1 MDEAKK
7 RDYKA
12 EYKKFQSSTKMKK
25 YRAELNKYNR
35 QKGTYGNGDKK
46 DASHKG
52 GKIVGFE
59 NQSKNRGRAEKSRL
73 KKENKIVESLWNYIK
88 EGDELQRWKVYIK
101 GEKKPLILTGKDKNS
116 VKKFAHQMIHNNKVK
131 IVKVVKEGILKESF
145 QKRHFLNLIKQE
157 IDSLKGQIAYSN
169 DKVNYKGTPDWEKK
183 EFKAVLKDLKK
194 KLKDTEK
201 HYKRVE
207 KLKEGLEL
215 TEASSRVKRQIKN
228 IMKYDHIDDLEEYLE
243 TFDIDKK
250 HWKVISHY
258 FDAIRDENMGIK
270 PKGSADKSKK
280 ELQKVLFKAIKEG
293 LELTES
299 KQKYVV
305 GLTSGDVISGDKAVS
320 EKKALQIMS
329 RIARQSDGWV
339 NPFMIGVEYWN
350 GTHPKRKGKPH
361 KANKKKIMVKEGKLD
376 ELGFTSNIDLGGNF
390 EPHPQRKQDVSNQGV
405 YLQGFSN
412 KEAKNIIDGNL
423 KNWVKSLRKVEHQV
437 IKDWM
442 NGAKRGQIDFFDI
455 IRGLKTG
462 DIKRAHP
469 FEVEFL
475 TKILNRNKIIDRFRS
490 YFKGKKGKPGRTK

>member
-73 KKENKIVESLWNYIK
+73 KKESKIVESLWNYIK

-215 TEASSRVKRQIKN
+215 TE
-228 IMKYDHIDDLEEYLE
+228 
-243 TFDIDKK
+243 
-250 HWKVISHY
+250 
-258 FDAIRDENMGIK
+258 
-270 PKGSADKSKK
+270 
-280 ELQKVLFKAIKEG
+280 
-293 LELTES
+293 S

-361 KANKKKIMVKEGKLD
+361 KANKKKIMVKEEKLKEGINVRKWIKAIEKGEDVVVYDKKGKRYNLQGGNNKEVQVTD
-376 ELGFTSNIDLGGNF
+376 HWEDAGRRNVHPESTWQTLPLSKVKKIVSEEKLNEFGTSVNIDLGASSYI
-390 EPHPQRKQDVSNQGV
+390 HPDRKEDVSNQGV

-412 KEAKNIIDGNL
+412 SEARQIIDGNL
-423 KNWVKSLRKVEHQV
+423 KKWVKSLRKVEHQV

-442 NGAKRGQIDFFDI
+442 KGAKSGSIDFFDI

-462 DIKRAHP
+462 DIRRAHP

>member
-12 EYKKFQSSTKMKK
+12 EYKKFQSSKKMKK

-73 KKENKIVESLWNYIK
+73 KKEGK
-88 EGDELQRWKVYIK
+88 ELQRWKVYIK
-101 GEKKPLILTGKDKNS
+101 GEKEPFILTGSDKNS
-116 VKKFAHQMIHNNKVK
+116 VKKFAHQMIRNNKVK
-131 IVKVVKEGILKESF
+131 IAKIVKEGLIKEF
-145 QKRHFLNLIKQE
+145 NKKHFLKLFADEAKSLI
-157 IDSLKGQIAYSN
+157 GQ
-169 DKVNYKGTPDWEKK
+169 KK
-183 EFKAVLKDLKK
+183 YVQKAL
-194 KLKDTEK
+194 
-201 HYKRVE
+201 
-207 KLKEGLEL
+207 
-215 TEASSRVKRQIKN
+215 
-228 IMKYDHIDDLEEYLE
+228 
-243 TFDIDKK
+243 
-250 HWKVISHY
+250 
-258 FDAIRDENMGIK
+258 
-270 PKGSADKSKK
+270 KSKK
-280 ELQKVLFKAIKEG
+280 LEDWERKEYEAVYDEILKRQKELKIRINNVQQLGEG
-293 LELTES
+293 TLTES

-361 KANKKKIMVKEGKLD
+361 KANKKKIMVKEEKLN
-376 ELGFTSNIDLGGNF
+376 EFGTSVNIDLGA
-390 EPHPQRKQDVSNQGV
+390 PSYIHPDRKEDVSNQGV

-412 KEAKNIIDGNL
+412 SEARQIIDGNL
-423 KNWVKSLRKVEHQV
+423 KKWVKSLRKVEHQV

-442 NGAKRGQIDFFDI
+442 KGAKSGSIDFFDI

-462 DIKRAHP
+462 DIRRAHP